1 MPQTLSPSAKKRR
14 KAKVGTVKVRSSNNR
29 LQLVF
34 TFEGKRHFVST
45 GLGDTPFNRKQ
56 AQDKAL
62 EIERDIAYGEFQPEN
77 LKKYKPDAACTPDDI
92 ENPPTA
98 PSVELPEIWSR
109 YTEARKTG
117 KSPATIRMY
126 GWVANRPVV
135 N

>member
-1 MPQTLSPSAKKRR
+1 MAQVLSPTAKKRR
-14 KAKVGTVKVRSSNNR
+14 KTKPGTVNVRSSNNR

-62 EIERDIAYGEFQPEN
+62 ELERDIAKEWKLNKIQ
-77 LKKYKPDAACTPDDI
+77 
-92 ENPPTA
+92 
-98 PSVELPEIWSR
+98 
-109 YTEARKTG
+109 
-117 KSPATIRMY
+117 KSS
-126 GWVANRPVV
+126 WN

>member
-1 MPQTLSPSAKKRR
+1 M
-14 KAKVGTVKVRSSNNR
+14 
-29 LQLVF
+29 F

-62 EIERDIAYGEFQPEN
+62 EIERDIAYGEFQPDN
-77 LKKYKPDAACTPDDI
+77 LEKYKPEAALTTVDADSPPSIPAI
-92 ENPPTA
+92 EL
-98 PSVELPEIWSR
+98 SEIWFR

-126 GWVANRPVV
+126 GWVANHID
-135 N
+135 